1 VVSLAATALANAVE
15 GSDFIMHARIARL
28 RRSTEI
34 DRDKRR
40 WRMFA
45 NRWPEVTR
53 YDARF
58 HVAVSVGSPADQ
70 NGTKQKTV
78 EETSALTRET
88 TNGPP
93 SSPPKS
99 KRDEFFFTLSL
110 IWLAV

>member
-15 GSDFIMHARIARL
+15 GSDFIMHARIAA
-28 RRSTEI
+28 SAGDQQKI

-70 NGTKQKTV
+70 NGRKQKTI
-78 EETSALTRET
+78 EETSARS
-88 TNGPP
+88 G
-93 SSPPKS
+93 
-99 KRDEFFFTLSL
+99 R
-110 IWLAV
+110 